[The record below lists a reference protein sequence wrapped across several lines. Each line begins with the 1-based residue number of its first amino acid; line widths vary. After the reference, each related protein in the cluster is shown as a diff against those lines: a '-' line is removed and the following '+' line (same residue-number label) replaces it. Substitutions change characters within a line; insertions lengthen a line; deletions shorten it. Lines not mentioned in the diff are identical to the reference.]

1 MSSKDIKT
9 HTFANGFH
17 VVYQKSNQS
26 NPLTSIYVLCNVGS
40 AYEPVSVRG
49 ASHLVEHMCFKG
61 TSAVNNP
68 KKLLLHY
75 NKMGANINAYTEKRY
90 TSYVIKAHDTH
101 TEQCLT
107 TLSDMLL
114 HSTFSKKEFEKERRV
129 VVEETIRLKDDEQD
143 LLQTQMDTVYFKG
156 SSYEY
161 PIDAKEYHDTRF
173 SYEDICEWYHWF
185 YHPSNMICS
194 IVTNHSFSDICTL
207 LSKTDFATM
216 KDNGYRRCLPK
227 VALYPSLQLHAIKDT
242 PIQYITKKGV
252 AANTLI
258 LGFRTC
264 SRSSKDKYALN
275 VLQSVLNGMSG
286 RLFTL
291 LRTNHGLTYRSTCDT
306 VYHEH
311 TGFLQI
317 YLQTDPKKLQE
328 VVSLVTGLVAS
339 LRKDGVTAEEVVV
352 AKEKLKG
359 QLLVSM
365 QSIDTIAEYNGVE
378 CALSPHC
385 EFVPYEKVYDTCI
398 APITRKCVQ
407 DVVERYLCTSH
418 QVMGIVYDG
427 THSKGSREKIM

>member
-26 NPLTSIYVLCNVGS
+26 NPLTSIYILCNVGS
-40 AYEPVSVRG
+40 AYEPVSIRG

-61 TSAVNNP
+61 TSDVNTP

-90 TSYVIKAHDTH
+90 TSYVLKAHDTH
-101 TEQCLT
+101 TAQCLT

-114 HSTFSKKEFEKERRV
+114 HSTFSKKEFEKECRV
-129 VVEETIRLKDDEQD
+129 VIEETIRLKDDEQD

-161 PIDAKEYHDTRF
+161 PIDAKEYHAKHI
-173 SYEDICEWYHWF
+173 SYEDICEWYRWF

-194 IVTNHSFSDICTL
+194 IVTNHSFSTICTL
-207 LSKTDFATM
+207 LSKMDFATM
-216 KDNGYRRCLPK
+216 TDNGYRRCLPQ
-227 VALYPSLQLHAIKDT
+227 VALYPSLQLQAIKDT
-242 PIQYITKKGV
+242 PIKISKKGV
-252 AANTLI
+252 AANTLSI
-258 LGFRTC
+258 GFRTC

-286 RLFTL
+286 RLFTM

-306 VYHEH
+306 LYHEH

-317 YLQTDPKKLQE
+317 YLQTDPKKLEE
-328 VVSLVTGLVAS
+328 VVSLVIGLIAS
-339 LRKDGVTAEEVVV
+339 LRKDGVTAEEIVV

-359 QLLVSM
+359 QILVSM
-365 QSIDTIAEYNGVE
+365 QSIDKIAEYNGVE
-378 CALSPHC
+378 CALSPGGV
-385 EFVPYEKVYDTCI
+385 FVPYEKVYDRCI
-398 APITRKCVQ
+398 APITRKCVHAAIEQ
-407 DVVERYLCTSH
+407 YLTPSN

-427 THSKGSREKIM
+427 AHSKDRLVEIK